1 MRLGGGGKKK
11 EGNRVLAWWGA
22 NASKMVN
29 QLYDYVIEGGAPLGP
44 RPTERRLHGW
54 AEIKA
59 AISLVDSL
67 AALIGGPL

>member
-1 MRLGGGGKKK
+1 
-11 EGNRVLAWWGA
+11 
-22 NASKMVN
+22 MVN

>member
-1 MRLGGGGKKK
+1 
-11 EGNRVLAWWGA
+11 
-22 NASKMVN
+22 MVN
-29 QLYDYVIEGGAPLGP
+29 QLYDYAIEGGDALLGP

-67 AALIGGPL
+67 AALVGGPL